1 MMGAESE
8 EVALSV
14 LDHLWHGEPRG
25 RAADAQT
32 PLARRAARRVFV
44 AVKQT

>member
-1 MMGAESE
+1 MMEAESE

-32 PLARRAARRVFV
+32 PLARRGTRRVFV
-44 AVKQT
+44 VVKHT